1 MVTQRDIA
9 RELGVAVSTVSRS
22 LSDVPG
28 IPEATKE
35 RVRHA
40 AERLGYRRDAHAASL
55 RTGRSGTIS
64 LVVGAIDNPFFA
76 ELAHH
81 VETQANRLGLLL
93 MIANGQEDPAAQERV
108 ALSMLEQRVDGM
120 ILVPVGPP
128 TSGLQELVAQTPTVA
143 VDRLL
148 PGADIDSVLVDPR
161 GAVRELAG
169 HLRDAGYRRPAVI
182 SGPDATSTGAG
193 RARVVSE
200 ELEAAGWSG
209 FPVLSSAHDASQAQ
223 EVAERLLADCRPD
236 VLICGG
242 NVITLGAL
250 RAMKRLGVDVGVATF
265 DDLPWFD
272 LMSPALTSISND
284 IPRMA
289 AETVRLLLQ
298 RIENPDGAVQQVAH
312 EASLSLR
319 ESTGGPRPRIDATR
333 KGDI

>member
-1 MVTQRDIA
+1 M
-9 RELGVAVSTVSRS
+9 
-22 LSDVPG
+22 
-28 IPEATKE
+28 
-35 RVRHA
+35 
-40 AERLGYRRDAHAASL
+40 
-55 RTGRSGTIS
+55 
-64 LVVGAIDNPFFA
+64 
-76 ELAHH
+76 
-81 VETQANRLGLLL
+81 
-93 MIANGQEDPAAQERV
+93 
-108 ALSMLEQRVDGM
+108 
-120 ILVPVGPP
+120 
-128 TSGLQELVAQTPTVA
+128 
-143 VDRLL
+143 
-148 PGADIDSVLVDPR
+148 DPR
-161 GAVRELAG
+161 DAVRELAG

-200 ELEAAGWSG
+200 ELEVAGWSG

-223 EVAERLLADCRPD
+223 EVVERLLADCQPD

-250 RAMKRLGVDVGVATF
+250 RAMKRLGVDVGADVGVATF

-298 RIENPDGAVQQVAH
+298 RIENPDGVVQKVIH

-319 ESTGGPRPRIDATR
+319 ESTRGPRP
-333 KGDI
+333 

>member
-1 MVTQRDIA
+1 
-9 RELGVAVSTVSRS
+9 
-22 LSDVPG
+22 
-28 IPEATKE
+28 
-35 RVRHA
+35 
-40 AERLGYRRDAHAASL
+40 
-55 RTGRSGTIS
+55 
-64 LVVGAIDNPFFA
+64 
-76 ELAHH
+76 
-81 VETQANRLGLLL
+81 

-148 PGADIDSVLVDPR
+148 PGAGIDSVLVDPR
-161 GAVRELAG
+161 NAVRELAR
-169 HLRDAGYRRPAVI
+169 HLRGAGYQRPAVI
-182 SGPDATSTGAG
+182 SGPDVTSTGAG

-200 ELEAAGWSG
+200 ELEAAGWSDV
-209 FPVLSSAHDASQAQ
+209 PVLSSAHDASQAQ

-250 RAMKRLGVDVGVATF
+250 RAMKRLGVDVGTDVGVATF

-298 RIENPDGAVQQVAH
+298 RIENPDGAVQKVIH

-319 ESTGGPRPRIDATR
+319 ESTGGPRP
-333 KGDI
+333 

>member
-1 MVTQRDIA
+1 M
-9 RELGVAVSTVSRS
+9 
-22 LSDVPG
+22 
-28 IPEATKE
+28 
-35 RVRHA
+35 
-40 AERLGYRRDAHAASL
+40 
-55 RTGRSGTIS
+55 
-64 LVVGAIDNPFFA
+64 
-76 ELAHH
+76 
-81 VETQANRLGLLL
+81 ETQANCLGLLL

-148 PGADIDSVLVDPR
+148 PGAGIDSVLVDPR
-161 GAVRELAG
+161 NAVRELAR
-169 HLRDAGYRRPAVI
+169 HLRGAGYQRPAVI
-182 SGPDATSTGAG
+182 SGPDVTSTGAG

-200 ELEAAGWSG
+200 ELDAAGWSDV
-209 FPVLSSAHDASQAQ
+209 PVLSSAHDASRAQ

-250 RAMKRLGVDVGVATF
+250 RAMKRLGVDVGTDVGVATF

-298 RIENPDGAVQQVAH
+298 RIENPDGAVQKVIH

-319 ESTGGPRPRIDATR
+319 ESTGGPRP
-333 KGDI
+333 

>member
-28 IPEATKE
+28 IPETTKE
-35 RVRHA
+35 RVRQA

-93 MIANGQEDPAAQERV
+93 MIANGQEDPQAQERV

-148 PGADIDSVLVDPR
+148 PGAGVDSVLVDPR
-161 GAVRELAG
+161 DAVRELVG
-169 HLRDAGYRRPAVI
+169 HLRDAGYQRPAVI

-193 RARVVSE
+193 RARVVAE

-223 EVAERLLADCRPD
+223 EVAERLLADRQPD

-242 NVITLGAL
+242 NVITLGVL
-250 RAMKRLGVDVGVATF
+250 HAMKRLGVEVGADVGVATF

-272 LMSPALTSISND
+272 LMNPALTSISND

-298 RIENPDGAVQQVAH
+298 RIENPDGALQKVIH
-312 EASLSLR
+312 EAWLSLR
-319 ESTGGPRPRIDATR
+319 ESTSGPRP
-333 KGDI
+333 